1 MDKQVKISAML
12 LAPALLALAL
22 EAAAAIPGIG
32 RVAGGTGC
40 AGAACTFNL
49 TARTGHIILGDG
61 NTLLAWGYGTGAQ
74 MQYPGPSLIV
84 NQGDTVTVNLTNTLR
99 MPASIVFPGQA
110 GVVATGGVAGLLT
123 SEAAAAGGTVSYSF
137 VASQPGTYLYQ
148 SGTQPDLQ
156 IEMGL
161 VGTLIVRPAGF
172 DETTDAGRRA
182 YGAASSAYDREYLF
196 FESEMDRCL
205 HEAEEVIQLALAA
218 GQPAPDPATHNPP
231 DVCTKVDPASAL
243 ATLWFLNGRNGPDTM
258 LKNNVGWMP
267 LQPYNA
273 LARIHPGERALMR
286 LVAAGREMH
295 PFHHHGNNT
304 WMIARD
310 GRVLESAPGADAPYP
325 DFQNTPPIPELV
337 AEGARV
343 PDQAMSNFTIQ
354 TVPGNTYDA
363 LFTWTGKGL
372 NWDIYGHTGAD
383 CASPAATLASR
394 VPNEEPAPGSHCRPF
409 PVTLPEQQA
418 LTFGGFWSG
427 SPFLQAL
434 EPLPPLQ
441 GGLNPGGGFTFM
453 WHSHTERELTN
464 DDIFPGGMMTMM
476 IIEGPAVPI
485 DGDGNID

>member
-22 EAAAAIPGIG
+22 EAGAAIPGIG
-32 RVAGGTGC
+32 RVAGDGSCSGTD
-40 AGAACTFNL
+40 CTFDL
-49 TARTGHIILGDG
+49 TASSGQIVLGDG

-74 MQYPGPSLIV
+74 MQYPGPTLIV

-99 MPASIVFPGQA
+99 LPASIVFPGQA
-110 GVVATGGVAGLLT
+110 GVVATGDVAGLLT
-123 SEAAAAGGTVSYSF
+123 SEAAAAGGTASYSF
-137 VASQPGTYLYQ
+137 TASQPGTYLYQ

-161 VGTLIVRPAGF
+161 IGTLIVRPTGF
-172 DETTDAGRRA
+172 DEGTDAGRRA

-205 HEAEEVIQLALAA
+205 HQAEDVIQRA
-218 GQPAPDPATHNPP
+218 GLTPPDPTTHNPP
-231 DVCTKVDPASAL
+231 DVCTKVDPASTL

-258 LKNNVGWMP
+258 LRNNVGWMP

-286 LVAAGREMH
+286 IVAAGREMH

-304 WMIARD
+304 WLIARD

-325 DFQNTPPIPELV
+325 DFQNSPPIPELV
-337 AEGARV
+337 LKDARV

-383 CASPAATLASR
+383 CVDPEATREL
-394 VPNEEPAPGSHCRPF
+394 NEEPAPGSHCRPF

-418 LTFGGFWSG
+418 LTFGGFWGG
-427 SPFLQAL
+427 SPFLQRL
-434 EPLPPLQ
+434 EALPPLQ
-441 GGLNPGGGFTFM
+441 GGLNPGGGYTFM

-476 IIEGPAVPI
+476 IIEGPGVPI
-485 DGDGNID
+485 DADGNID

>member
-22 EAAAAIPGIG
+22 DAAAAIPGIG
-32 RVAGGTGC
+32 RVAGGTDC
-40 AGAACTFNL
+40 AGSACTFNL

-61 NTLLAWGYGTGAQ
+61 NSLLAWGYGTGAE
-74 MQYPGPSLIV
+74 MQYPGPTLIV

-110 GVVATGGVAGLLT
+110 GVVASGGVAGLLT

-137 VASQPGTYLYQ
+137 IASQPGTYLYQ

-161 VGTLIVRPAGF
+161 VGTLIVRPTGF
-172 DETTDAGRRA
+172 NSATDAGRRA

-205 HEAEEVIQLALAA
+205 HAAEEVIQQALAD
-218 GQPAPDPATHNPP
+218 GQPEPDPATHNPP
-231 DVCTKVDPASAL
+231 DVCTKVDPASAMP
-243 ATLWFLNGRNGPDTM
+243 TLWFLNGRNGPDTM
-258 LKNNVGWMP
+258 LKGNVGWLP

-286 LVAAGREMH
+286 IVGAGREMH

-304 WMIARD
+304 WLIARD

-325 DFQNTPPIPELV
+325 DFQNDPPIPELV
-337 AEGARV
+337 ARNARV

-354 TVPGNTYDA
+354 TVPGSTYDA

-383 CASPAATLASR
+383 CDSPG
-394 VPNEEPAPGSHCRPF
+394 PHGGEPP
-409 PVTLPEQQA
+409 PERGTGARQ
-418 LTFGGFWSG
+418 
-427 SPFLQAL
+427 
-434 EPLPPLQ
+434 PLPAI
-441 GGLNPGGGFTFM
+441 PGELAGTAGA
-453 WHSHTERELTN
+453 HLRRLLERQSVPAGARSAAAAARRAQSRRRLHLHVALAHRARV
-464 DDIFPGGMMTMM
+464 DQRRYFPGRHDDDDDHR
-476 IIEGPAVPI
+476 GPGCT
-485 DGDGNID
+485 D